1 MFLDAIQIL
10 VAFVIVLLT
19 IILFII
25 GLQVFKILKEL
36 RITFK
41 KVNKILDDA
50 GRITESIAEPIEE
63 ASDFL
68 MGLKKGVEFFETISS
83 FFKRRKSQQN
93 AENPDQAEQAS
104 GEKNVGE
111 VEVITSNKDKKSKKR
126 RFFTRKGK
134 SLGK

>member
-41 KVNKILDDA
+41 KVNKMLDDA

-83 FFKRRKSQQN
+83 FFKRRNSRQN
-93 AENPDQAEQAS
+93 AEETNQAEQTS
-104 GEKNVGE
+104 GEKNVEE
-111 VEVITSNKDKKSKKR
+111 VEVVTNNKDRKSKKR

>member
-1 MFLDAIQIL
+1 MFLDVIQIL

-83 FFKRRKSQQN
+83 FFKRRNSRQN
-93 AENPDQAEQAS
+93 AEEPRHAKQAS
-104 GEKNVGE
+104 ENDSTEEAE
-111 VEVITSNKDKKSKKR
+111 VVEKDKTKKPKKR